1 MAVNKNAKKV
11 TSLALAA
18 TKTLGEDTRAWF
30 AVAVGKDFIFY
41 IDKKLSEPAKFKDP
55 LKIKKILERL
65 KIDAAKDI
73 KKDSAVAAGTIQAT
87 VDGHEMT
94 VKVKANGGGKS
105 TLKALVKDATVKKI
119 VGKVEIVKNHGGKGD
134 AEDEA
139 LDKEIR
145 EEMKAKGVKGVK
157 TDTSSGE
164 EKIEVPDDLRKALKI
179 YKWWDKEG
187 REALKKIAKKPTLES
202 EDMLQTLSRRI
213 KKYAKEKMYKLF
225 EGGVVWDGALKK
237 LRPKDYD
244 LTKSDLKTILKQI
257 DALLSVV
264 RDLEGHDDFEDD
276 ARAIADE
283 VADAAE
289 QYGDLEDIAKRLKLA
304 DDQYMGFMDAGKGN
318 IALIKDLVSKFSNDD
333 IKLLH
338 KYVGAGSW
346 DRLFTQ
352 IMFM

>member
-1 MAVNKNAKKV
+1 ML
-11 TSLALAA
+11 TFLH
-18 TKTLGEDTRAWF
+18 
-30 AVAVGKDFIFY
+30 Y
-41 IDKKLSEPAKFKDP
+41 I
-55 LKIKKILERL
+55 
-65 KIDAAKDI
+65 
-73 KKDSAVAAGTIQAT
+73 
-87 VDGHEMT
+87 M
-94 VKVKANGGGKS
+94 
-105 TLKALVKDATVKKI
+105 
-119 VGKVEIVKNHGGKGD
+119 
-134 AEDEA
+134 
-139 LDKEIR
+139 
-145 EEMKAKGVKGVK
+145 
-157 TDTSSGE
+157 
-164 EKIEVPDDLRKALKI
+164 
-179 YKWWDKEG
+179 
-187 REALKKIAKKPTLES
+187 LKKIAKKPTLES
-202 EDMLQTLSRRI
+202 EDMLQTLSRRL
-213 KKYAKEKMYKLF
+213 KKYAKEGMYKLF
-225 EGGVVWDGALKK
+225 EGGVLWDGALKK

-283 VADAAE
+283 VVDAAE
-289 QYGDLEDIAKRLKLA
+289 QYGELEDIAKRLKLA